1 MIDKIEIEKLVSE
14 FIKGTGLFLVA
25 VKISSSGKITV
36 LADKKDGI
44 TIEECAGLS
53 RFIEKNLQH
62 DEEDYE
68 LQVSSPGLDMP
79 FIVTEQYSK
88 NVGRK
93 IEVVDSE
100 GRKYSGILKNVTSG
114 GFELEIE
121 MKADIKGKAKS
132 VMIKELSFN
141 YDPVKSAREIVMFK

>member
-1 MIDKIEIEKLVSE
+1 
-14 FIKGTGLFLVA
+14 
-25 VKISSSGKITV
+25 
-36 LADKKDGI
+36 
-44 TIEECAGLS
+44 
-53 RFIEKNLQH
+53 
-62 DEEDYE
+62 
-68 LQVSSPGLDMP
+68 MP

-141 YDPVKSAREIVMFK
+141 YDQVKSAREIVMFK